1 MDHRKEYTGI
11 EYFRIV
17 AALLVIA
24 IHTSPLSSVSGTGD
38 FILTRVAART
48 AVPFFF
54 MTSGYFLIS
63 RYSRDAEKL
72 VRFVKHTM
80 LVYGASII
88 LYLPVNLYNG
98 SFRL

>member
-38 FILTRVAART
+38 FILARVAADCR
-48 AVPFFF
+48 PL
-54 MTSGYFLIS
+54 FLYDIRIFS
-63 RYSRDAEKL
+63 D
-72 VRFVKHTM
+72 
-80 LVYGASII
+80 
-88 LYLPVNLYNG
+88 LPV
-98 SFRL
+98 